1 MGVEV
6 ASGVRVDGDTQDA
19 WQTGRDPGPEALRD
33 LFLLDPE
40 VIFFNHGSFGACP
53 RPVFEVYQAWQREL
67 EWQPVEF
74 LQRRANALL
83 DEART
88 RLATYVNARPDDL
101 VFVPN
106 ATIGLNIVARSL
118 PLQPGDEIL
127 TTDHEYGAL
136 DLTWAHVCRKTGARY
151 IRHPI
156 PVPLAGTPEELAD
169 ALWAAVTPR
178 TRVVFLSHLTSP
190 TALTFPVAEI
200 CRRAR
205 EAGIL
210 SIVDGAHVP
219 GHLPL
224 DLTAIGADAY
234 SGNCHKW
241 LCAPKGSA
249 FLHVRPEHH
258 TVVEAMTVSWGW
270 GEEEPTFVTRNQRQG
285 TRDLAAFLAVPAA
298 IDFQAAHDWD
308 TVRVRCHALASDVRA
323 RLAALTGL
331 DPLAPDGPAWFG
343 QMVAAPLPVTDPVD
357 LKRRL

>member
-1 MGVEV
+1 MSAEV
-6 ASGVRVDGDTQDA
+6 ATGVRMGEGIQGTMPPA
-19 WQTGRDPGPEALRD
+19 ADPGPEALRE

-40 VIFFNHGSFGACP
+40 VVFLNHGSFGACP

-74 LQRRANALL
+74 LQRRANTLL

-88 RLATYVNARPDDL
+88 RLAAYVNATPDDL

-127 TTDHEYGAL
+127 ATDHEYGAL

-151 IRHPI
+151 VRHQI
-156 PVPLAGTPEELAD
+156 PVPLTGTPEELAD
-169 ALWAAVTPR
+169 AFWAAVTPR

-190 TALTFPVAEI
+190 TALIFPVAEI

-205 EAGIL
+205 EAGIV

-224 DLTAIGADAY
+224 DLTAVGADAY
-234 SGNCHKW
+234 SGNCHK
-241 LCAPKGSA
+241 
-249 FLHVRPEHH
+249 
-258 TVVEAMTVSWGW
+258 
-270 GEEEPTFVTRNQRQG
+270 
-285 TRDLAAFLAVPAA
+285 
-298 IDFQAAHDWD
+298 
-308 TVRVRCHALASDVRA
+308 
-323 RLAALTGL
+323 
-331 DPLAPDGPAWFG
+331 
-343 QMVAAPLPVTDPVD
+343 
-357 LKRRL
+357 